1 MTASRGMWLAAALLV
16 MALPAA
22 VAAQEAHP
30 ALAPLARLVGGRW
43 YLGTDSYHTFAWG
56 VGRQSVTSKSYFIL
70 PDGDKLV
77 SEGTFFYHPGEET
90 LKAYAVAIDMGLDYF
105 EYTIEA
111 RADTLLMGLEVFGP
125 QAGDKPLRER
135 WVFTDDHHYVWTLF
149 QEGERGWE
157 RSMGGT
163 YERRPGN

>member
-56 VGRQSVTSKSYFIL
+56 VGRQSVTTVPWYRKDTPRGITVPELGPDIFL
-70 PDGDKLV
+70 PD
-77 SEGTFFYHPGEET
+77 
-90 LKAYAVAIDMGLDYF
+90 
-105 EYTIEA
+105 
-111 RADTLLMGLEVFGP
+111 RADEIRQITMRANPVPVAE
-125 QAGDKPLRER
+125 E
-135 WVFTDDHHYVWTLF
+135 
-149 QEGERGWE
+149 
-157 RSMGGT
+157 S
-163 YERRPGN
+163 